1 MMKDLLLVGLGGFIG
16 SVFRYGVGLSTTKFF
31 HGNFPLGTL
40 VVNITGSL
48 IIGLLAGYFLKNQS
62 QQAMSLFLITG
73 FCGGFTTF
81 STFSFDNLKLIKEG
95 MISTFA
101 LYGLGSLLFGI
112 LFCAAGFWITYK
124 S

>member
-1 MMKDLLLVGLGGFIG
+1 MKDLLLVGLGGFAG
-16 SVFRYGVGLSTTKFF
+16 SVCRYGVGISAARFF
-31 HGNFPLGTL
+31 HGNFPFGTL
-40 VVNITGSL
+40 IVNIVGSL
-48 IIGLLAGYFLKNQS
+48 IIGILAGYFLKNQS
-62 QQAMSLFLITG
+62 QHAMSLFLITG

-101 LYGLGSLLFGI
+101 LYGLGSILFGI
-112 LFCAAGFWITYK
+112 IFCAAGFWLTYK